1 MLAHSHDSS
10 QFWLSPEKGG
20 GYVELAEEAA
30 FVNACRCNIRLQLS
44 FRKASSHS
52 GIGCLLEGFSRR
64 DRKGRTKKMATPEV
78 RGVSGVAASKR
89 RCGRSKEFRGEVD
102 NPLTTKSEV
111 FKQFFSHRHW
121 NDPQRLRRDHVRP
134 KACAVYE
141 DQGDR

>member
-1 MLAHSHDSS
+1 M
-10 QFWLSPEKGG
+10 
-20 GYVELAEEAA
+20 
-30 FVNACRCNIRLQLS
+30 RNIRLQLA

-121 NDPQRLRRDHVRP
+121 DDPQRLRRDHVRP

-141 DQGDR
+141 DQGDRGWRGGGGLDVVDQNTVKNMAPLGSWGRGRR